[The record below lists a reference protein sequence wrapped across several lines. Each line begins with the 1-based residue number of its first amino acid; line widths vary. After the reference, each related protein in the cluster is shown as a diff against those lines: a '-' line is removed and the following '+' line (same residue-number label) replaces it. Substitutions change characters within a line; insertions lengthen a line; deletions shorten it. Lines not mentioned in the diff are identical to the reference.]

1 MKINLLKKYYLA
13 LFFIPFFV
21 SCVQNNDTNFPNT
34 FTLNSNQNTG
44 FSFGT
49 MSVVNDTINNYAADF
64 VVVPQLNDSGQLL
77 TPILIQLK
85 LRSNFVLA
93 RQFDTLSD
101 AKNYYDSYIT
111 FSEDPAKMDIYALMI
126 KPYQVWVIKTGD
138 NTYGKVLIISTK
150 TEYLNKSYYSEITF
164 KADLLE

>member
-1 MKINLLKKYYLA
+1 MKIKSLKKFHLI

-21 SCVQNNDTNFPNT
+21 SCVQNNDNNFPNT
-34 FTLNSNQNTG
+34 FTLNSSKNTG

-49 MSVVNDTINNYAADF
+49 MSVVNDTTNNYAADF

-77 TPILIQLK
+77 APILIQLK
-85 LRSNFVLA
+85 LRSNFVLS
-93 RQFDTLSD
+93 RQFDTLTD
-101 AKNYYDSYIT
+101 AKTYYDSYIT
-111 FSEDPAKMDIYALMI
+111 FNEDVAKMDIYALTI
-126 KPYQVWVIKTGD
+126 KPFQVWVIKTGD